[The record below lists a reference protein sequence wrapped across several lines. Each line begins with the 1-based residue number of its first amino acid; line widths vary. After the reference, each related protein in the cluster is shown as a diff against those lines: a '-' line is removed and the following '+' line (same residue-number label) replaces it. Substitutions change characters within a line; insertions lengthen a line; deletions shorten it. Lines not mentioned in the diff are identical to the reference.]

1 MFRMFSAIREGGWG
15 HIANHPREWQRVG
28 CVVCWIIS

>member
-1 MFRMFSAIREGGWG
+1 MMFRMFSAIREGGWG

-28 CVVCWIIS
+28 F